1 MRIKAVQLAV
11 QSALPES
18 MQGQEVPL
26 TAKGIS
32 ALMYRVAIEH
42 PEQYSAV
49 LKKVGDLGRNA
60 AYWQGETVGLDDL
73 RDALDT
79 RPYFKVMDKE
89 VRDAQKG
96 VTDPDKR
103 DAIRERIWAKMAT
116 LLEKDTMKAALASG
130 NSLGRSV
137 ASGAR
142 GKPLQLRAML
152 ATPALFEDSKGRMIP
167 IFARNSYGRGI
178 SPGEFL
184 AGTYGARSSVVSTKT
199 ATAKG
204 GFLGKQMAQ
213 TMAGLVVTEDDCGT
227 TNGIDLPISDRSLRN
242 RFLARKT
249 GTQESGSLLDRKAL
263 SRLQDGKV
271 DTLLVRS
278 PMTCKAARG
287 VCGKCVGADPTGKLP
302 EIGFAAGVT
311 AANAISE
318 PLTQMALNVK
328 HCLLQGTLVRMA
340 DLTVKPIESIRPGD
354 WVLGADITGATFPVQ
369 VKHLWDQGVQDV
381 NTYTYRLGQTK
392 QYVDVTCTEDH
403 PILSNKKVFSLWHK
417 QKTGSHAGP
426 LNDVAVKLPAGY
438 KHKNIAAVLPNSC
451 DIPGGLDEPLAQ
463 LCGVLFGDGIRWDQ
477 EASRTPTLSCAD
489 PVLVQDLNV
498 LLASYGVHLVKRQR
512 SHDYALSEM
521 ERRVQPTD
529 NKTGRFVSTG
539 VLGIMK
545 TCQLAWGLADKYAHE
560 KSLPSGVLNWSFQSV
575 CDIIAGFIAADG
587 SVGVNGS
594 GQGFISFCSTSR
606 QMLEQ
611 FQELL
616 KLRLCVYSSAITQT
630 NEAGE
635 RNYTHDMWAFTITRQ
650 DQIRRLLSL
659 INIPGVKKEAA
670 QKVLALDYEVRNAEP
685 FFRALRK
692 KITPVGPRPCWDL
705 SVDHP
710 DELFVLANGLIVK
723 NTSGASKEKKSYS
736 GLDWLIRFVQIPE
749 EFPDRAPVA
758 EQDGDVAI
766 SVAPQG
772 GHIVRVGEAEH
783 YVPQHLPLLV
793 KNGQTVEAGTP
804 LSQGVMRPDDI
815 VRLRGLGEGRRHMAT
830 RFKEML
836 DDSGTEADSRNVE
849 MLARASVNHVRILDT
864 DQSEGGI
871 LPDDVVPYDEQ
882 ERHYEPPEDALPG
895 KPSTSLGQFL
905 HTPALHYS
913 IGTRITPS
921 VAERLEK
928 TGFDKVLVSP
938 NAPGFTPE
946 MPRLQTATF
955 AQPDWMAAMGTSYLK
970 RQLSQRAQRGQDSN
984 IKSNIHFAPRLAVG
998 EDFGR
1003 NIRTT
1008 GEF

>member
-178 SPGEFL
+178 SPGAFL

-227 TNGIDLPISDRSLRN
+227 TNGIDLPITDRSLRN

-249 GTQESGSLLDRKAL
+249 GSQEPGSLLDRKAL
-263 SRLQDGKV
+263 SRLRDGKV

-381 NTYTYRLGQTK
+381 QTYVFHGRERTASVR
-392 QYVDVTCTEDH
+392 CTEEH
-403 PILSNKKVFSLWHK
+403 PILTISADDSV
-417 QKTGSHAGP
+417 
-426 LNDVAVKLPAGY
+426 PA
-438 KHKNIAAVLPNSC
+438 
-451 DIPGGLDEPLAQ
+451 
-463 LCGVLFGDGIRWDQ
+463 R
-477 EASRTPTLSCAD
+477 
-489 PVLVQDLNV
+489 
-498 LLASYGVHLVKRQR
+498 
-512 SHDYALSEM
+512 
-521 ERRVQPTD
+521 RRVASSD
-529 NKTGRFVSTG
+529 
-539 VLGIMK
+539 I
-545 TCQLAWGLADKYAHE
+545 LAAMAVEGEILAAY
-560 KSLPSGVLNWSFQSV
+560 G
-575 CDIIAGFIAADG
+575 
-587 SVGVNGS
+587 
-594 GQGFISFCSTSR
+594 
-606 QMLEQ
+606 
-611 FQELL
+611 
-616 KLRLCVYSSAITQT
+616 
-630 NEAGE
+630 
-635 RNYTHDMWAFTITRQ
+635 
-650 DQIRRLLSL
+650 
-659 INIPGVKKEAA
+659 
-670 QKVLALDYEVRNAEP
+670 ALDAP
-685 FFRALRK
+685 TKGA
-692 KITPVGPRPCWDL
+692 CWDL
-705 SVDHP
+705 TVDHP

-815 VRLRGLGEGRRHMAT
+815 VRLRGLGEGRRYMAT